1 MLAPH
6 AGAHTERDSLA
17 NRVDLVTAS
26 TDGIERAV
34 RNIRVMLPYAD
45 VCENN
50 ELRTYCISIK
60 PLSMSGR

>member
-1 MLAPH
+1 MLVKA
-6 AGAHTERDSLA
+6 AMTRNLGS
-17 NRVDLVTAS
+17 V
-26 TDGIERAV
+26 V
-34 RNIRVMLPYAD
+34 RSLPYAD